1 MPATATAAGATTYG
15 VGVGGGTVV
24 GMTAAQLAANVA
36 IATAV
41 ASGMSYQQQSQFQKQ
56 QGRFQTQLAQREAEE
71 TEKASEYEQRESRRE
86 AKRLKAKQLVQS
98 AKGGVVPST
107 GTPLKVISEEQA
119 RYEADIGL
127 ERYGYGLQR
136 GRFLSRA
143 QMEKRLGRSKSR
155 ASRYMA
161 GTSLATGAYRTA
173 SLYARY

>member
-15 VGVGGGTVV
+15 IGVGGGTVV
-24 GMTAAQLAANVA
+24 GMTAAQIAANVA
-36 IATAV
+36 MATAV
-41 ASGMSYQQQSQFQKQ
+41 ASGYSYQQQSQFQKQ
-56 QGRFQTQLAQREAEE
+56 QGEYQSQLARREAEE
-71 TEKASEYEQRESRRE
+71 TAEAGEHEERESRRE
-86 AKRLKAKQLVQS
+86 ARRLKEKQLVQF
-98 AKGGVVPST
+98 AKGGVVPSV
-107 GTPLKVISEEQA
+107 GTPLKVVTKEQA

-127 ERYGYGLQR
+127 EKYGYGIQR